1 MCRLLRENGGQ
12 MRQADIVDSVDWSK
26 SKTSRVLSSM
36 AEEGSVEK
44 IRLGRENVVR
54 LEERE

>member
-1 MCRLLRENGGQ
+1 VEVAGVVG
-12 MRQADIVDSVDWSK
+12 K